1 MLRLDGDYLEGGGSI
16 ARVALALSTIT
27 QIPFKIADIRK
38 NRPQPGL
45 KNQHLFCIKAL
56 EKLCSARAEGAELGS
71 TYLKYIP
78 GKIEGKTIDIDIQTA
93 GSITLFLQAIL
104 LPSMFADKNVRL
116 NIVGGTDTKWSP
128 SFDYFN
134 NVFLPQLQK
143 YAGIECRLIK
153 RGYYPKGSGK
163 TELKIKPKYKISDF
177 RSFDKFHPH
186 LRENAPKINLA
197 EQGYLIQIKG
207 ISHASPDLEDADVA
221 ERQAKAAEIA
231 LKHYNCP
238 VNIRIEYNKT
248 LSTGSGITLWAIFS
262 KNKDEIDMQN
272 PIILGADALGER
284 GKKAEV
290 VGAEAADNLIRE
302 IESKAPADRHLA
314 DQILGLMALAGK
326 SKIKTSYIT
335 GHAKTNIYAIEK
347 FLGKTFEINEK
358 ENIISTI
365 NNNNRVENKLI

>member
-1 MLRLDGDYLEGGGSI
+1 MLKLDGNYLEGGGSI
-16 ARVALALSTIT
+16 VRVALALSTIT
-27 QIPFKIADIRK
+27 QKPFEIADIRK

-45 KNQHLFCIKAL
+45 KSQHLFCIKAL
-56 EKLCSARAEGAELGS
+56 EKLCNAKAEGAELGS
-71 TYLKYIP
+71 TYLKYVP

-93 GSITLFLQAIL
+93 GSITLLLQAVL

-128 SFDYFN
+128 GFDYFN
-134 NVFLPQLQK
+134 NVFLPQARK
-143 YAGIECRLIK
+143 YADIGCKLIK

-163 TELKIKPKYKISDF
+163 VELKISPKYRISDF
-177 RSFDKFHPH
+177 EDFEKFHSH
-186 LRENAPKINLA
+186 LRENALKINLA
-197 EQGYLIQIKG
+197 DQGYLIQIKG
-207 ISHASPDLEDADVA
+207 ISHASSDLEDSSVA
-221 ERQAKAAEIA
+221 ERQAKAAEIS

-262 KNKDEIDMQN
+262 KNMDEIDIEN

-284 GKKAEV
+284 EKKAET

-302 IESKAPADRHLA
+302 IESKAPADKHLA
-314 DQILGLMALAGK
+314 DQILVLMALAGK
-326 SKIKTSYIT
+326 SKIKTSDIT
-335 GHAKTNIYAIEK
+335 NHARTNIYAIDK

-365 NNNNRVENKLI
+365 NNEF

>member
-1 MLRLDGDYLEGGGSI
+1 MLILDGDYLEGGGSI

-27 QIPFKIADIRK
+27 QIPFEIADIRK

-56 EKLCSARAEGAELGS
+56 EKLCNAKAEGAELGS
-71 TYLKYIP
+71 TYLKFIP
-78 GKIEGKTIDIDIQTA
+78 GKIEGKTIDIDIETA
-93 GSITLFLQAIL
+93 GSITLFLQSVL
-104 LPSMFADKNVRL
+104 LPSLFANKPVKFNV
-116 NIVGGTDTKWSP
+116 VGGTDTKWSP

-134 NVFLPQLQK
+134 NVFLPQLHK
-143 YAGIECRLIK
+143 YTGIECRLIK

-163 TELKIKPKYKISDF
+163 AELKIKPKYRISDF
-177 RSFDKFHPH
+177 NNFEEFHSH
-186 LRENAPKINLA
+186 LRENAPKINCV

-207 ISHASPDLEDADVA
+207 ISHASSDLEDADVA
-221 ERQAKAAEIA
+221 ERQAKAAEIS
-231 LKHYNCP
+231 LKNYNCP

-262 KNKDEIDMQN
+262 KNMDDIDIAN
-272 PIILGADALGER
+272 PIILGADALGEK

-290 VGAEAADNLIRE
+290 VGAEAADNLIME
-302 IESKAPADRHLA
+302 IESKAPVDRYLA

-326 SKIKTSYIT
+326 SKIKTSDIT
-335 GHAKTNIYAIEK
+335 DHAKTNIYAIEK

-358 ENIISTI
+358 EKIISTV
-365 NNNNRVENKLI
+365 N